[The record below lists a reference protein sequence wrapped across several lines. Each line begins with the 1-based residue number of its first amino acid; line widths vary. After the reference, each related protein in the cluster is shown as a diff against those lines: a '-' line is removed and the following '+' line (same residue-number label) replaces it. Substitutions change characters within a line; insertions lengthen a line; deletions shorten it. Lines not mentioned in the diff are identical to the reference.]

1 VFAETV
7 TQKLLTYALGR
18 GLEYRDMPTV
28 RAIVHDAAAN
38 HYRLEDLITD
48 VVLSTPFR
56 MRMSAPVT
64 SDASGSLTADSRIPR
79 K

>member
-1 VFAETV
+1 
-7 TQKLLTYALGR
+7 
-18 GLEYRDMPTV
+18 V